1 MKSVPRAILMLALGA
16 SIAFLLEGLVTPLAF
31 AAATTPNKVEI
42 VRTPGVNTTSH
53 SSQVVV
59 LRVRLV
65 QELYEH
71 ILSLPT
77 APADQLCPMYLIATY
92 QLTFFSNDAPVLSVN
107 AVDGQCQPVT
117 LGSGDVR
124 AGDATFWKLLNQA
137 QAVGREL
144 SAGRGLCI
152 NRAEM
157 WLKANYAVKAI
168 CRSCNEWKKSTGFM
182 KSEKPLFFVLHCR
195 PRLLSPKVFEEGGY
209 IP

>member
-1 MKSVPRAILMLALGA
+1 MYEVDKSCILMLALVV
-16 SIAFLLEGLVTPLAF
+16 SISFLPEGHVTPLAL

-42 VRTPGVNTTSH
+42 VRTPGVNTNSH

-71 ILSLPT
+71 ILSLPA
-77 APADQLCPMYLIATY
+77 APVDQLCPMYLIATY
-92 QLTFFSNDAPVLSVN
+92 QLTFFHNDASVLHVN

-137 QAVGREL
+137 QTVGVEL
-144 SAGRGLCI
+144 SGGWGLCI
-152 NRAEM
+152 NGAEK
-157 WLKANYAVKAI
+157 WLKANYGVKEI
-168 CRSCNEWKKSTGFM
+168 CRCKFGRVCLWAT
-182 KSEKPLFFVLHCR
+182 R
-195 PRLLSPKVFEEGGY
+195 R
-209 IP
+209 